1 MPRYN
6 FEREMRTPSSEA
18 YLITAD
24 DAEIGRVDIHYGND
38 TVHATLCLPD
48 DSSEDHLQ
56 NIISEVDER
65 LVMSAN
71 PFRDDFVV
79 TVWIGRQAGVY
90 SEDVEEELEE
100 EDVEGNGHF

>member
-24 DAEIGRVDIHYGND
+24 DAEIGRVDIHYGAD

-48 DSSEDHLQ
+48 DSSEDRLQ
-56 NIISEVDER
+56 DIISEVDER

-79 TVWIGRQAGVY
+79 TVWIGRQAGVF
-90 SEDVEEELEE
+90 SEEIEDELEE